1 MALVS
6 DGFTLQVVLI
16 DSGANTAVR
25 RYELVAGTAAQA
37 VLDAADILVDLQA
50 LTDAVVSAYSI
61 TNRFVEN
68 ALALPAAG
76 IHVENQALVVVN
88 LEGSAVDKGKF
99 SIPAPVANL
108 FTGVTGPNSNQV
120 NTAYAP
126 LVEFVANYGSLGNN
140 LMTIS
145 DGQHADGISRGYR
158 RHIAS
163 SKG

>member
-6 DGFTLQVVLI
+6 AGFILQVVLI

-25 RYELVAGTAAQA
+25 RYELVTNDAAQA
-37 VLDAADILVDLQA
+37 VTDAAAIMVDLNA
-50 LTDAVVSAYSI
+50 LTDAVISAYSI

-68 ALALPAAG
+68 ALVLPAAG
-76 IHVENQALVVVN
+76 VHVENQALVVVN
-88 LEGSAVDKGKF
+88 LEGSAIDKGKF
-99 SIPAPVANL
+99 SIPAPVAGL
-108 FTGVTGPNSNQV
+108 FAGVTGPNSNLV
-120 NTAYAP
+120 DTANAA
-126 LVEFVANYGSLGNN
+126 LVEFVSNYGSLGNN